1 MLSMAS
7 PTTASPSDDEYL
19 LSIRLDLSGDDE
31 DIWNQARVYARNRLR
46 LRVEADKR
54 KKVPHQTRD
63 GCCEETALNMQ
74 DSVEPQAIA
83 CNLHAVTKC
92 HHPSAF
98 NVQEVANNR
107 TERVNASPSASV
119 AGALPN
125 AESLFAVSDGANRCL
140 EPSARSQPIAGQRG
154 LIPAE
159 IKRHH
164 LAEDVQEKK
173 QHHLAAA
180 LQEHILAPACAP
192 SPLASPPW
200 SEAWREDAED
210 TDDEEARATSEMKRD
225 LAASRPPNEEPEVVE
240 LIRCIC
246 VPDESH
252 CRMQQ
257 AQVSA
262 ATRHPPNLLLCSSG
276 MLTVPEEVED
286 LVEELIE
293 TLELIEEDENEASA
307 QAATQAHAGSVQAH
321 ACGAATLFVRTILSP
336 IKEEC
341 TDL

>member
-1 MLSMAS
+1 MAS

-31 DIWNQARVYARNRLR
+31 EIWNQARVYARNRLR

-63 GCCEETALNMQ
+63 GYCEEIALNMQ
-74 DSVEPQAIA
+74 DSVEPKAIMCA
-83 CNLHAVTKC
+83 CNLHAVAEC
-92 HHPSAF
+92 HQPSAF

-107 TERVNASPSASV
+107 TERVNVSPSSSV
-119 AGALPN
+119 AGACPN
-125 AESLFAVSDGANRCL
+125 AESLFDGAKRCL

-159 IKRHH
+159 IQRHH

-173 QHHLAAA
+173 QHNFAAA
-180 LQEHILAPACAP
+180 LQDHMPAPACDP

-200 SEAWREDAED
+200 SEAWREDEED

-225 LAASRPPNEEPEVVE
+225 LAASRPPNEESEVVE
-240 LIRCIC
+240 LIRCDC

-262 ATRHPPNLLLCSSG
+262 ATRHPPHLPLCSSG
-276 MLTVPEEVED
+276 MLTVPGEVVD

-341 TDL
+341 ADIYRI